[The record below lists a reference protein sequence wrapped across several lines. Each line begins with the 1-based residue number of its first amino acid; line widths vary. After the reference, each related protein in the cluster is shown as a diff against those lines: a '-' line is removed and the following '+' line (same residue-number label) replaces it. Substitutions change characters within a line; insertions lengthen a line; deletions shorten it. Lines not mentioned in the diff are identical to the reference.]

1 MPVKAKSVTR
11 ALYAEIEKIPA
22 DRQPLLLKIVHSFRE
37 GIEREIEEVDQ
48 RDSLRQALR
57 EVKARKTQPV
67 KGLWSRVGL

>member
-1 MPVKAKSVTR
+1 MPVKEKSVTR
-11 ALYAEIEKIPA
+11 ALYAEIDKIPA

-37 GIEREIEEVDQ
+37 GIEREIEDVDP

-57 EVKARKTQPV
+57 EVKTRKTQPV